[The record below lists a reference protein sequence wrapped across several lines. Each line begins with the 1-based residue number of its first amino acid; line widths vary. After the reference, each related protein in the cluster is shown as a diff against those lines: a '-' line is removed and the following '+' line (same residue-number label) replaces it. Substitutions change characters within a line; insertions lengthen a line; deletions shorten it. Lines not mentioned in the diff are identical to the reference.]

1 MSEGRDAS
9 GRWEPGRSGNPGGR
23 PSSQSLN
30 AAIRARLDERREDGI
45 TRAERIAQ
53 ILVDMAE
60 QGDLRAI
67 REVIDRAEGRPNQA
81 VALESNATIE
91 LLPITFTRRD

>member
-1 MSEGRDAS
+1 
-9 GRWEPGRSGNPGGR
+9 
-23 PSSQSLN
+23 LN

-91 LLPITFTRRD
+91 LLPITFTRPD